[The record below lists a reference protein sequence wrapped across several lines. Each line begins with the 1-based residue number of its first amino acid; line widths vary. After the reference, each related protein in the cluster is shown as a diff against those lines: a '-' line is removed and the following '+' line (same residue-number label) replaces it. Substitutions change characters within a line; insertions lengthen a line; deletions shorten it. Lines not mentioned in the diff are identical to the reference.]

1 MAVGQA
7 SGCTTAGRPP
17 PPIYI
22 RQRCVTLTINEC
34 RAFQRETRQ
43 KTAFILYD
51 GSSSHVQRSDGAAA
65 EATPSKNSRVHRQ
78 KWLPPPPSRST
89 LDTDRPA
96 GQPESIRR
104 PVRIIHNAHTH
115 THTPVRTIYIYS
127 QHASGGR
134 DRRPRASPPPF
145 VRHNT
150 RHVITSPPGYPCTWC
165 GTTTNRY
172 LSHGGVTI
180 NLGPPAKTWSSG
192 PTPSNQTSWKFYVQ
206 SNQMLTGSHVM
217 LTTNQPTRCEKKF
230 WGGMD

>member
-1 MAVGQA
+1 MNAELFNERHA
-7 SGCTTAGRPP
+7 RRPLSFYTTAAAAMCNVATARRRRP
-17 PPIYI
+17 
-22 RQRCVTLTINEC
+22 R
-34 RAFQRETRQ
+34 RQ
-43 KTAFILYD
+43 KTAVYTD
-51 GSSSHVQRSDGAAA
+51 RSGCRRRRRDRRW
-65 EATPSKNSRVHRQ
+65 TP
-78 KWLPPPPSRST
+78 
-89 LDTDRPA
+89 TDRPA
-96 GQPESIRR
+96 SQRAYV
-104 PVRIIHNAHTH
+104 VRSGSFIMHTH